1 MDHTSIID
9 ITMPGDSR
17 TKETEREDMKKQE
30 TYKDIKIGIKLQMSS
45 ANFLLEHQEA
55 VASLEK
61 NLRMLNIE
69 KREVDRVQLSA
80 LLRGARILRKVQDL
94 SG

>member
-45 ANFLLEHQEA
+45 ANFLLEH
-55 VASLEK
+55 
-61 NLRMLNIE
+61 
-69 KREVDRVQLSA
+69 
-80 LLRGARILRKVQDL
+80 
-94 SG
+94 